1 MATVTKDFRVK
12 AGLVVEGSTATVN
25 GHDVL
30 TEALVD
36 AKGDLLVASAA
47 DTVTR
52 LAAGTNGYVLTANSG
67 ATNGIEW
74 SAPAAVGTFESS
86 ITFEGSSADD
96 YETTLQV
103 TNPTGDR
110 TITLPDASGTVALTS
125 DITVSASSTNTFS
138 NKSIALSSNTVTG
151 TISDFNSALTDA
163 DFATIAGSETLTNKT
178 LTTPVISS
186 ITNGAATLTLPT
198 STGTVA
204 LTSDIPS
211 LSGYVTESGTQT
223 LTNKTITSPLVSG
236 LSLTDGSFVVEGATD
251 NTFETTVQFTDP
263 TEDRTITI
271 PNVTGTVV
279 TTGDTGS
286 VTNTMLA
293 GSIANDK
300 LSNSAITINGTSTS
314 LGGSR
319 TLGSD
324 DIAEGS
330 TNKYFTD
337 ERAQD
342 AIGTVVGNG
351 LDYDDTTGAISV
363 DPSEFALNAVGAPT
377 AAVSMATYKI
387 TSLGTPT
394 DATDA
399 ATKAYVDSVT
409 EGLHIHE
416 SVVAATTANVN
427 LANALENGDTLDG
440 ITLATGNRI
449 LVKNQTT
456 TSENG
461 IYVVQASGQ
470 PTRATDFDTAQ
481 EVDSG
486 DFVFVYSGTANASTG
501 WVQTNK
507 PATIG
512 TDPIVF
518 TQFSGAGTYLAG
530 NGLTLTG
537 NSFSINTGVTVDL
550 STAQTLTNKTIDASS
565 NTLSNIAN
573 SSLTNSAITINGT
586 SVSLGGTRTLGSD
599 DISEGSTNK
608 YFTDE
613 RAQDAVGNSVG
624 TGLSYNDTTGAISNS
639 GVTGLTGT
647 SNQVSVSASTGSVT
661 VSLPQ
666 DIHSAATPT
675 FGGVTVGSVTLAD
688 ALIGTALATASDS
701 ATTID
706 SWAVATYSSAKYL
719 VQMKKGSDI
728 EVIEVLVTV
737 DGSNNVYLTEY
748 ADVISNAVL
757 GTTNAVY
764 SGGNVLLQV
773 TGTTADT
780 SVKVHKVYIEA

>member
-1 MATVTKDFRVK
+1 
-12 AGLVVEGSTATVN
+12 
-25 GHDVL
+25 
-30 TEALVD
+30 
-36 AKGDLLVASAA
+36 
-47 DTVTR
+47 
-52 LAAGTNGYVLTANSG
+52 
-67 ATNGIEW
+67 
-74 SAPAAVGTFESS
+74 
-86 ITFEGSSADD
+86 
-96 YETTLQV
+96 
-103 TNPTGDR
+103 
-110 TITLPDASGTVALTS
+110 
-125 DITVSASSTNTFS
+125 
-138 NKSIALSSNTVTG
+138 
-151 TISDFNSALTDA
+151 
-163 DFATIAGSETLTNKT
+163 
-178 LTTPVISS
+178 
-186 ITNGAATLTLPT
+186 
-198 STGTVA
+198 
-204 LTSDIPS
+204 
-211 LSGYVTESGTQT
+211 
-223 LTNKTITSPLVSG
+223 
-236 LSLTDGSFVVEGATD
+236 
-251 NTFETTVQFTDP
+251 
-263 TEDRTITI
+263 
-271 PNVTGTVV
+271 
-279 TTGDTGS
+279 
-286 VTNTMLA
+286 
-293 GSIANDK
+293 
-300 LSNSAITINGTSTS
+300 
-314 LGGSR
+314 
-319 TLGSD
+319 
-324 DIAEGS
+324 
-330 TNKYFTD
+330 
-337 ERAQD
+337 
-342 AIGTVVGNG
+342 
-351 LDYDDTTGAISV
+351 
-363 DPSEFALNAVGAPT
+363 
-377 AAVSMATYKI
+377 MATYKI
-387 TSLGTPT
+387 TGLGAPT
-394 DATDA
+394 NSTDA
-399 ATKAYVDSVT
+399 ATKAYVDSAT

-416 SVVAATTANVN
+416 SVVAATTENVN

-470 PTRATDFDTAQ
+470 PTRATDFDTAT

-486 DFVFVYSGTANASTG
+486 DFVFVYSGTVNASSG
-501 WVQTNK
+501 WVQTNR

-565 NTLSNIAN
+565 NTLSNIGN

-586 SVSLGGTRTLGSD
+586 STSLGGSRTLGSD
-599 DISEGSTNK
+599 DIAEGSTNK

-675 FGGVTVGSVTLAD
+675 FGGVNVGSVTLAD

-748 ADVISNAVL
+748 ADVISNTVL